1 MARAF
6 NPLCWQCSQLSID
19 AARQLHGEEGDPSG
33 IGEAVRCW
41 DEKICHR
48 RRSHYRNRADNNQK
62 RKATYTATQ
71 GKIAEQPPI
80 QIQAKLQP
88 PPIALLYLYREAR
101 KDSHLHAI
109 SISIWQGD
117 QKLQDLP
124 ATHCMGMTN
133 SQIRRYLQ
141 EVLQELSEL
150 YNIKN
155 FEPEIRYDPMF
166 CPIQPCPLKPPQ
178 VDA

>member
-6 NPLCWQCSQLSID
+6 NPICWQCSQLSIEV
-19 AARQLHGEEGDPSG
+19 ARQLHGEAGDG
-33 IGEAVRCW
+33 CW

-62 RKATYTATQ
+62 RKANYTTTRIEPSGQATT
-71 GKIAEQPPI
+71 K
-80 QIQAKLQP
+80 IQAKLQA

-109 SISIWQGD
+109 AISVWQGD
-117 QKLQDLP
+117 QKLEDMT

-141 EVLQELSEL
+141 DVLQELNHL

-155 FEPEIRYDPMF
+155 FEPEIRYDPVF
-166 CPIQPCPLKPPQ
+166 CPIQPCPLKPSQ
-178 VDA
+178 ANA